1 MGAISAVFYF
11 LGHHP
16 FLAMPVYPLVAWA
29 IGALLAR
36 LTRWRGWMLLGVV
49 GLILAAM
56 SPFFGSAVNAMFLNA
71 VGTTGSAV
79 IVHSEETSS
88 TLNDNNIWYYQA
100 VVRTAD
106 GRNVETDFD
115 TMTAALYPWRNE
127 IQIPPEGERFVV
139 KYVPGFPRNIAIMV
153 DQSPYGR
160 QRLIARDREPVET
173 ATAKLAA
180 APDDPRFRDDLRQ
193 ALREFIAR
201 HATDADPTLLATY
214 RARLAALDAGS
225 TTGRRD

>member
-1 MGAISAVFYF
+1 M
-11 LGHHP
+11 
-16 FLAMPVYPLVAWA
+16 
-29 IGALLAR
+29 
-36 LTRWRGWMLLGVV
+36 
-49 GLILAAM
+49 
-56 SPFFGSAVNAMFLNA
+56 
-71 VGTTGSAV
+71 TGSAV

-127 IQIPPEGERFVV
+127 IQVPPEGERFVV
-139 KYVPGFPRNIAIMV
+139 KYIPAFPRNIAIMV
-153 DQSPYGR
+153 DQSAYGR
-160 QRLIARDREPVET
+160 KRLIALDMEPVET
-173 ATAKLAA
+173 AAAKLEA
-180 APDDPRFRDDLRQ
+180 APDDPKFRDDLRQ
-193 ALREFIAR
+193 ALRGFIAR
-201 HATDADPTLLATY
+201 HATDADPELLATY

>member
-1 MGAISAVFYF
+1 MGAVSAVFYF

-16 FLAMPVYPLVAWA
+16 FLAMPLYPLLTLA
-29 IGALLAR
+29 IGAGLAR
-36 LTRWRGWMLLGVV
+36 LTRSRGWMLLGVA
-49 GLILAAM
+49 GLVMAAM

-115 TMTAALYPWRNE
+115 TMSAAIYPWRNE
-127 IQIPPEGERFVV
+127 ILIPREGERFVV
-139 KYVPGFPRNIAIMV
+139 KYVPAFPRNIAIMV
-153 DQSPYGR
+153 DESPYGQQR
-160 QRLIARDREPVET
+160 QIARDREPVET
-173 ATAKLAA
+173 AVAKLEA
-180 APDDPRFRDDLRQ
+180 APDDPKFRDDLRQ

-201 HATDADPTLLATY
+201 HAADADPELLASY
-214 RARLAALDAGS
+214 RARLAVLDAGS
-225 TTGRRD
+225 AAARRD

>member
-16 FLAMPVYPLVAWA
+16 FLAMPLYPLVAWA

-36 LTRWRGWMLLGVV
+36 LTRSRGWMFLGVP

-88 TLNDNNIWYYQA
+88 TLNDNNIWYYQV

-139 KYVPGFPRNIAIMV
+139 KYVPGYPRNIAIMV
-153 DQSPYGR
+153 DQSAYGR
-160 QRLIARDREPVET
+160 KRLIAQDREPVET
-173 ATAKLAA
+173 ATAKLEA
-180 APDDPRFRDDLRQ
+180 APDDPKFRDDLRQ

-201 HATDADPTLLATY
+201 HAADGDPALLASY
-214 RARLAALDAGS
+214 RARLAALDA
-225 TTGRRD
+225 TPATARHN

>member
-11 LGHHP
+11 LSQHP
-16 FLAMPVYPLVAWA
+16 FLAMPLYPLAAWG

-36 LTRWRGWMLLGVV
+36 LTRWRGWMFLGVI
-49 GLILAAM
+49 GLILAAV
-56 SPFFGSAVNAMFLNA
+56 SPFFASAVNAMFLNA
-71 VGTTGSAV
+71 VGTTGTAV

-88 TLNDNNIWYYQA
+88 TLNDSNIWYYEA
-100 VVRTAD
+100 VLRTAD
-106 GRNVETDFD
+106 GRNVETSFD
-115 TMTAALYPWRNE
+115 TMSASLYPWRNE
-127 IQIPPEGERFVV
+127 IAIPPEGERFVV

-180 APDDPRFRDDLRQ
+180 APDDPKFRDDLRQ

-201 HATDADPTLLATY
+201 HATDADPALIATY

-225 TTGRRD
+225 ATQRPN

>member
-1 MGAISAVFYF
+1 MGAVSAVFYF
-11 LGHHP
+11 LSHHP
-16 FLAMPVYPLVAWA
+16 FLAMPLYPLVAWA

-36 LTRWRGWMLLGVV
+36 LTRRRGWMLLGVP
-49 GLILAAM
+49 GLIAGVL

-139 KYVPGFPRNIAIMV
+139 KYVPAFPRNIAIMV

-160 QRLIARDREPVET
+160 QRLIARDMEPVET
-173 ATAKLAA
+173 AAAKLEA
-180 APDDPRFRDDLRQ
+180 APDDPKFRDDLKR
-193 ALREFIAR
+193 ALGAFIAR
-201 HATDADPTLLATY
+201 HAADGDPALLANY
-214 RARLAALDAGS
+214 RARLAALDA
-225 TTGRRD
+225 TPATARHN

>member
-1 MGAISAVFYF
+1 MGAVSAVFYF
-11 LGHHP
+11 LSHHP
-16 FLAMPVYPLVAWA
+16 FLALPLYPVVALA
-29 IGALLAR
+29 IGAALAR
-36 LTRWRGWMLLGVV
+36 LTRWRGWMFLGVP
-49 GLILAAM
+49 GLIAAAV
-56 SPFFGSAVNAMFLNA
+56 SPFFGSAVNAIFLNA

-115 TMTAALYPWRNE
+115 TMSAALYPWRNE
-127 IQIPPEGERFVV
+127 IQIPPDGERFVV
-139 KYVPGFPRNIAIMV
+139 KYVPEFPRNIAIMV
-153 DQSPYGR
+153 DQSAYGR
-160 QRLIARDREPVET
+160 KRLIAQDREPVET
-173 ATAKLAA
+173 AAAKLEA
-180 APDDPRFRDDLRQ
+180 APDDPKFRDDLRQ
-193 ALREFIAR
+193 ALRGFIAR
-201 HATDADPTLLATY
+201 HATDADPELLATY

>member
-1 MGAISAVFYF
+1 MGAVSAVFYF
-11 LGHHP
+11 LSHHP
-16 FLAMPVYPLVAWA
+16 FLALPLYPVVALA
-29 IGALLAR
+29 IGAVLAR
-36 LTRWRGWMLLGVV
+36 LTRRQGWMFLGVP
-49 GLILAAM
+49 GLIAGAL

-139 KYVPGFPRNIAIMV
+139 KYVPAFPRNIAIMV
-153 DQSPYGR
+153 DESPYGR

-180 APDDPRFRDDLRQ
+180 APDDPTFRDDLRQ
-193 ALREFIAR
+193 ALRGFIAR
-201 HATDADPTLLATY
+201 HATDADPALIATY
-214 RARLAALDAGS
+214 RARLAALEAGS
-225 TTGRRD
+225 ATQLPN

>member
-16 FLAMPVYPLVAWA
+16 FLAMPLYPLVAWA
-29 IGALLAR
+29 IGAALVR
-36 LTRWRGWMLLGVV
+36 LTRWRGWLFLGVV

-71 VGTTGSAV
+71 VGTTGTAV

-139 KYVPGFPRNIAIMV
+139 KYVPGYPRNIAIMV
-153 DQSPYGR
+153 DQSAYGR
-160 QRLIARDREPVET
+160 KRLIALDMEPVET
-173 ATAKLAA
+173 AAAKLEA
-180 APDDPRFRDDLRQ
+180 APDDPKFRDDLKR
-193 ALREFIAR
+193 ALGAFIAQ
-201 HATDADPTLLATY
+201 HAADADPALLANY
-214 RARLAALDAGS
+214 RARLAALDA
-225 TTGRRD
+225 TPATARHN

>member
-11 LGHHP
+11 LSHHP
-16 FLAMPVYPLVAWA
+16 ILALPIYPLVAFS

-36 LTRWRGWMLLGVV
+36 VTRRSGWMVLGVPGIV
-49 GLILAAM
+49 IGVL
-56 SPFFGSAVNAMFLNA
+56 SPFFGSTVNALFLNA
-71 VGTTGSAV
+71 VGTPGTAV

-88 TLNDNNIWYYQA
+88 TLNDNNIWYYEA

-106 GRNVETDFD
+106 GRDVETSFD

-127 IQIPPEGERFVV
+127 ILIPPEGERFAV

-160 QRLIARDREPVET
+160 RRLIARDREPVET
-173 ATAKLAA
+173 ASAKLDA
-180 APDDPRFRDDLRQ
+180 APDNAKFREDLRH
-193 ALREFIAR
+193 ALADFVAR
-201 HATDADPTLLATY
+201 HAEDADPALLADY
-214 RARLAALDAGS
+214 RARLTALETAPAHGQPD
-225 TTGRRD
+225 

>member
-11 LGHHP
+11 LSQHP
-16 FLAMPVYPLVAWA
+16 FLTMPIYPLAAWG

-36 LTRWRGWMLLGVV
+36 LTRWRGWMFLGVI
-49 GLILAAM
+49 GLILAAL
-56 SPFFGSAVNAMFLNA
+56 SPFFASAVNAMFLNA
-71 VGTTGSAV
+71 VGTTGTAV

-88 TLNDNNIWYYQA
+88 TLNDSNIWYYEA
-100 VVRTAD
+100 VLRTAD
-106 GRNVETDFD
+106 GRNVETSFD
-115 TMTAALYPWRNE
+115 TMSASLYPWRNE
-127 IQIPPEGERFVV
+127 IAIPPEGERFVV

-173 ATAKLAA
+173 AAAKLAA

-201 HATDADPTLLATY
+201 HATDADPALIATY
-214 RARLAALDAGS
+214 RTRLAALDAGS
-225 TTGRRD
+225 ATGRRD

>member
-1 MGAISAVFYF
+1 MGAVSAVFYF
-11 LGHHP
+11 LSHHP
-16 FLAMPVYPLVAWA
+16 FLALPLYPVVALA
-29 IGALLAR
+29 IGAALAR
-36 LTRWRGWMLLGVV
+36 LTRWRGWMFLGVP
-49 GLILAAM
+49 GLIAAAV
-56 SPFFGSAVNAMFLNA
+56 SPFFGSAVNAIFLNA

-139 KYVPGFPRNIAIMV
+139 KYVPEFP
-153 DQSPYGR
+153 Q
-160 QRLIARDREPVET
+160 
-173 ATAKLAA
+173 
-180 APDDPRFRDDLRQ
+180 APDRAGQGAGRDSSGETGGGARRSEIPRRPEAGAPWVHRPPRD
-193 ALREFIAR
+193 
-201 HATDADPTLLATY
+201 
-214 RARLAALDAGS
+214 
-225 TTGRRD
+225 GRRSGTAGDLSRAAGGFGCGIDDQAAGLELCC